1 MTEKELRTAFE
12 KMSLSEERLSELEK
26 RFTSSVKP
34 ADQDGGTGIYADA
47 FMNFDHEYRP
57 EPKKKKP
64 LRTALISTA
73 AAAAV
78 IVVGVTAA
86 FRTGLIPIHQTKPA
100 ESTPQTSEASGY
112 GKLNADVLPKYEN
125 KDINRG
131 EVTLNTD
138 YSDRAELDSL
148 NGNIYRTQL
157 VAEFTVTNCLGAI
170 DDSFSAYDV
179 RVDECFFNLTGIE
192 QQGRSIH
199 FVARGTESNQSV
211 GCPVYSIGDRILAAL
226 YCTDGE
232 YRLSAEFALSDII
245 TVDGE
250 DYAAVRSSVL
260 AGLPMEDYSGGEVVE
275 YPTTTNVNP
284 AKYYGFYDPQALAEY
299 LVEKV
304 EYAQKIKQPLQGTFD
319 MSELDFRTDKEAMK
333 IFESWFI
340 GSWLQYSA
348 DEQKIINMENLRYYS
363 YDSVFSLSPG
373 GMTCGGFAANADN
386 TAFFMLRGESRSD
399 YNSLWVIMKDAP
411 DRMYVYD
418 HSGDD
423 LRSFAEYRYHY
434 WDNNGRV
441 QEELGQSTISRLGI
455 MKFLAESDDPALS
468 EAVYDLFENA
478 EADFAGKHWKRVPVS
493 ADSFGDTINYGEDN
507 KLDITDPEHPVIY
520 IDLYDAE
527 TPWKSLEPGGEYKGI
542 IKRTFIAE
550 FSKSGGKWT
559 YTLTPQ
565 SGDIN
570 DIENF
575 WSPLKNYGFYP
586 VQDWNGGESIDDIPE
601 TDIELEYCLV
611 TRTARN
617 ELYVVRRY
625 SSPECQCE
633 DLYWWNQQFD
643 RYEFINRAEHIS
655 VMENSGSLIVTAG
668 FDDETLIYE
677 YVQKSCRNVELI
689 DYTDTDPEIYFRGKY
704 MIVTKHDPSDGTM
717 WLVTDRQAWERSD
730 TYADSEFTLTDDGF
744 ITNKDGR
751 TVVYTSASD
760 DIESVLLSL
769 DCRARDLWFNFEV
782 NAPDWTGNSFE
793 ADVNGITRSI
803 AEIENQDWRTRDSL
817 LAEFRKVYTYEAAQE
832 ALRSVTGL
840 SVIEY
845 NGRMY
850 SMMGGRGTDPEIY
863 EVIPEV
869 TWENPEGTQ
878 AEITYTV
885 SYNDDEHG
893 GSTGKTDTYTI
904 NAVKEADGWRLDRFY
919 YPY

>member
-1 MTEKELRTAFE
+1 MTEKELRTAYD

-26 RFTSSVKP
+26 RFAASVKP
-34 ADQDGGTGIYADA
+34 GNQDSSSETYADA

-57 EPKKKKP
+57 EPRKKKP

-78 IVVGVTAA
+78 IAMGVTAA
-86 FRTGLIPIHQTKPA
+86 FRTGLIPVQPA
-100 ESTPQTSEASGY
+100 ESVSQTYEASADDT
-112 GKLNADVLPKYEN
+112 LNADDLPQYEN

-170 DDSFSAYDV
+170 DENFSAYEV

-192 QQGRSIH
+192 QQGRSIQ

-245 TVDGE
+245 TVNGKDC
-250 DYAAVRSSVL
+250 AAVRSSVL

-299 LVEKV
+299 LVEKA
-304 EYAQKIKQPLQGTFD
+304 EYAQKIKQPLQGAFD

-333 IFESWFI
+333 IFENWFI

-348 DEQKIINMENLRYYS
+348 DEKKIINMENLRYYS

-386 TAFFMLRGESRSD
+386 TAFFMMRGESKSD
-399 YNSLWVIMKDAP
+399 YNSLWVVMKDTP
-411 DRMYVYD
+411 DRMYVYNYSED
-418 HSGDD
+418 A
-423 LRSFAEYRYHY
+423 LRSFAEYSSHY

-441 QEELGQSTISRLGI
+441 HEELGQSTISRLGI
-455 MKFLAESDDPALS
+455 MKFLAEADDPALS
-468 EAVYDLFENA
+468 EAVYGLFENA

-493 ADSFGDTINYGEDN
+493 ADSFGDTINYVEDN
-507 KLDITDPEHPVIY
+507 KLDITDPERPVIY
-520 IDLYDAE
+520 VDLYDAE

-575 WSPLKNYGFYP
+575 WSPLKNNDFYKVEDWNTQVCLDEISEQDMKLEYYP
-586 VQDWNGGESIDDIPE
+586 VPRPDG
-601 TDIELEYCLV
+601 
-611 TRTARN
+611 N
-617 ELYVVRRY
+617 ELYIVRRY
-625 SSPECQCE
+625 YTPEYQCE

-643 RYEFINRAEHIS
+643 RYEFIDRAERIS
-655 VMENSGSLIVTAG
+655 VMENSGSLIVTAK
-668 FDDETLIYE
+668 FYDETLIYE
-677 YVQKSCRNVELI
+677 YVEGSCRNVELI

-717 WLVTDRQAWERSD
+717 WLVTDRQVWERADS
-730 TYADSEFTLTDDGF
+730 YADSEFTLTDDGF
-744 ITNKDGR
+744 ITNKDGKSI
-751 TVVYTSASD
+751 VYTSASD

-769 DCRARDLWFNFEV
+769 DCHARDLWFNFEV

-793 ADVNGITRSI
+793 VDVNGITRSI

-869 TWENPEGTQ
+869 TWENPERTQ

-885 SYNDDEHG
+885 SYYDDSH
-893 GSTGKTDTYTI
+893 TGASGRTSAYTI
-904 NAVKEADGWRLDRFY
+904 NAYKEPDGWKLDRFY